1 MWFSLKE
8 LHQNG
13 LLLHKCTLVHQ
24 DGWWA
29 GTIVAQLEG
38 VAPGWVVAAPGD
50 APGVAPGVALGVAPG
65 WVEGWWPTGGS
76 ALDGSPRHSPP
87 PRLPPKPCKQA
98 HDKD

>member
-1 MWFSLKE
+1 MWLSLKE

-13 LLLHKCTLVHQ
+13 VLLHKCTLVHQ

-38 VAPGWVVAAPGD
+38 VAPGWVVAAPGV
-50 APGVAPGVALGVAPG
+50 ALGVAPGVAPG